1 MATVDE
7 LCRDIVGS
15 LGLGDSYLIAAR
27 WIDNRYKELVNRV
40 RFKHLREIG
49 EVQIPATYDGSDD
62 DATVDATRDS
72 TAVTGTD
79 TEWETTFPGSSGSQ
93 EYYYIKISSAWY
105 KIASVTD
112 DTNLVLTTAFSE
124 DDVDDGTHKV
134 VKRHHA
140 LDSNARWL
148 GDFMLT
154 RLRLPLGDNG
164 APISLEELD
173 RKAPGRI
180 LTDQFPRT
188 VAQVGVDSNGYLM
201 VEFYPYS
208 AKSEI
213 VHYVFWN
220 MPTALTIS
228 STIPSVIDPYVL
240 KEGVLIDAYRLLKS
254 KAYNSGQA
262 DIGNS
267 WRNDEFAQATRWEK
281 YVMQAIRA
289 DQGVDDKAFILSKF
303 GSRFQSGDIVN
314 AHDHVYSNWSYP
326 G

>member
-15 LGLGDSYLIAAR
+15 LGLSESYLIAAR
-27 WIDNRYKELVNRV
+27 WIDNRYKEMVNRV

-79 TEWETTFPGSSGSQ
+79 TEWETTFPGSEGDQ

-112 DTNLVLTTAFSE
+112 DTNLVLATNFSE
-124 DDVDDGTHKV
+124 DDVDDGTHKI

-148 GDFMLT
+148 GEFVLT
-154 RLRLPLGDNG
+154 RLRLPLGK
-164 APISLEELD
+164 PIPLEQLD
-173 RKAPGRI
+173 REAPGRI
-180 LTDQFPRT
+180 LTDQFPRC

-220 MPTALTIS
+220 IPTALTVS
-228 STIPSVIDPYVL
+228 STIPSVIDPYQL
-240 KEGVLIDAYRLLKS
+240 KEGVLIDAYRYLKS
-254 KAYNSGQA
+254 KAYQSGA
-262 DIGNS
+262 VDIGNS
-267 WRNDEFAQATRWEK
+267 YRNDEFAQATKWER
-281 YVMQAIRA
+281 YIMQAVRS
-289 DQGVDDKAFILSKF
+289 DQGADDKTFILQMYSERLRA
-303 GSRFQSGDIVN
+303 GVMRT
-314 AHDHVYSNWSYP
+314 AHDYVYQNWSYP
-326 G
+326 S